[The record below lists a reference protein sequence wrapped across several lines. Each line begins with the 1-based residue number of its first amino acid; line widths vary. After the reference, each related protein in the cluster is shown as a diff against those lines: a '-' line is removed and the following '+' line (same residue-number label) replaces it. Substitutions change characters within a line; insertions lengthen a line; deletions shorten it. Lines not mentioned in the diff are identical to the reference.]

1 MLKKIL
7 LGIGLALL
15 LFLAFVATRSDTYT
29 VQRSATIAAPADV
42 VFGMINDFHQ
52 WEAWSPWA
60 KIDPA
65 MKTTYTGPTA
75 GPGAIYHWVGNSD
88 VGEGQMEVLESK
100 LAELVKIK
108 LDFIKPFASTNATD
122 FTLKPATGGVTVTWN
137 MVGQKDF
144 MAKAVFLFMDMD
156 KTIGGDFEKGLAQL
170 KAGAEAKK

>member
-15 LFLAFVATRSDTYT
+15 LFLAFVATRSDTYA

-65 MKTTYTGPTA
+65 MKTTYTGPTGA
-75 GPGAIYHWVGNSD
+75 GVS
-88 VGEGQMEVLESK
+88 
-100 LAELVKIK
+100 
-108 LDFIKPFASTNATD
+108 ASS
-122 FTLKPATGGVTVTWN
+122 
-137 MVGQKDF
+137 MVSGWDNR
-144 MAKAVFLFMDMD
+144 VSS
-156 KTIGGDFEKGLAQL
+156 IWIS
-170 KAGAEAKK
+170 